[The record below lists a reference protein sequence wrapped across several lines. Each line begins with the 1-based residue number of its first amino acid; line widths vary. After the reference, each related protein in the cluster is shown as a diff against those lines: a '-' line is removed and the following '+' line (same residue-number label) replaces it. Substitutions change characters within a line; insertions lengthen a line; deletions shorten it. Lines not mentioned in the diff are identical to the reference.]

1 MQGERP
7 ANLGNGQRWYRFTG
21 GMYAAP
27 MHRPNAVATKK
38 RYCEANVHGGRCA
51 RRRVSEANRRAAAA
65 LRPEINRP
73 PYNARYTLYN
83 P

>member
-38 RYCEANVHGGRCA
+38 RYCEANVHGGR
-51 RRRVSEANRRAAAA
+51 E
-65 LRPEINRP
+65 RP
-73 PYNARYTLYN
+73 PYNARYTLYS